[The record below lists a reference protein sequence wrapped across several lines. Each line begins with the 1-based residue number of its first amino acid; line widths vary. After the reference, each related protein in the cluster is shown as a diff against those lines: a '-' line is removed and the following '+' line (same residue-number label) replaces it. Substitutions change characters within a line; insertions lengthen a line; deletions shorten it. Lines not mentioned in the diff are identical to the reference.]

1 MNGRNG
7 MVTSIPEIGANGA
20 PKSRL
25 PSLTGMR
32 IIAAG
37 LVFFFHTYYE
47 NIFSS
52 HRAQGVLGALF
63 SQGGWTGVSFFFVL
77 SGFVLTWSLP
87 KRDST
92 TAFWRRRFFKIYP
105 NHLVTFVAAA
115 LLLGL
120 VTKQA
125 FSARHAVLNLLLLH
139 SWFPQFQV
147 NNSFN
152 DVTWSLSCEAFF
164 YLCFPFLHRWISRI
178 QPDRLWWWA
187 GGVLA
192 LILIIPALTYAFPS
206 QPQEPVVFLTQWQF
220 WFCYFLPPV
229 RMLEFVFGMLIAKVV
244 LSGKRMPLSYPVALV
259 FAVVMYAVA
268 PLFPKPYPLVAVMV
282 LPMGL
287 LIGATA
293 VADVQQRRTGMSNK
307 VMVWLGE
314 VSFAVYM
321 WHRLVLVYG
330 HQFLSGGKPLGTAL
344 GIGALLLMIAVVLL
358 LSWALFTFVE
368 RPMMR
373 RFARPRPHIT
383 VVPPKNDILRD
394 AA

>member
-1 MNGRNG
+1 
-7 MVTSIPEIGANGA
+7 MVTSSRQLSAVELAK
-20 PKSRL
+20 KSRL

-37 LVFFFHTYYE
+37 LVFFFHAYYE

-52 HRAQGVLGALF
+52 KQTQGVLGALF

-77 SGFVLTWSLP
+77 SGFVLTWSRP
-87 KRDST
+87 KKDST
-92 TAFWRRRFFKIYP
+92 RAFWRRRFFKIYP

-120 VTKQA
+120 VTKQVFNERYA
-125 FSARHAVLNLLLLH
+125 ILNLLLLH
-139 SWFPQFQV
+139 SWFPQFQI

-164 YLCFPFLHRWISRI
+164 YLCFPFLSRLMDRI
-178 QPDRLWWWA
+178 RPERLWWWA

-192 LILIIPALTYAFPS
+192 LVLIVPAITYLLPS
-206 QPQEPVVFLTQWQF
+206 QPQEPVVFLSQWQF

-229 RMLEFVFGMLIAKVV
+229 RMLEFVFGMLMARVV
-244 LSGKRMPLSYPVALV
+244 LSGRRMPLSYPVALV

-293 VADVQQRRTGMSNK
+293 ISDVQQRRTGMGNK

-314 VSFAVYM
+314 VSFAVYL
-321 WHRLVLVYG
+321 WHRLVMVYG
-330 HQFLSGGKPLGTAL
+330 HEWLAGGKPLGTAL
-344 GIGALLLMIAVVLL
+344 GIGLLLLVIATVLV
-358 LSWALFTFVE
+358 LSWALFTFLE

-373 RFARPRPHIT
+373 RFARRKPRIT
-383 VVPPKNDILRD
+383 AVPPAPPALRD